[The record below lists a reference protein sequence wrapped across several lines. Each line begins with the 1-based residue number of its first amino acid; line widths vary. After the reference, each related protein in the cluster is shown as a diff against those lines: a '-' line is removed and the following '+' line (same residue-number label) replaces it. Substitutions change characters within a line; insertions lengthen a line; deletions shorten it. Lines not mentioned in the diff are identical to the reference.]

1 MVHGSS
7 TSEATKSMTRLM
19 MNDYESRDS
28 LAYASQESRI
38 YGIKD

>member
-28 LAYASQESRI
+28 LVE
-38 YGIKD
+38 KV